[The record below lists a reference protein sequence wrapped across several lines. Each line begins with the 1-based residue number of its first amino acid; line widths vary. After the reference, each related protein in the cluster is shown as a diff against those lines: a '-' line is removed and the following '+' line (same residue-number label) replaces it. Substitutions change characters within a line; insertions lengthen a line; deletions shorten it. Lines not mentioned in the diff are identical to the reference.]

1 MSEKTNSIVER
12 SELESL
18 FVTCIEEVRKD
29 VMKRRLKSEIY
40 KRNQFGPDDRSVEE
54 TRDFEESLLRLA

>member
-1 MSEKTNSIVER
+1 VSEKTNSIVER

-40 KRNQFGPDDRSVEE
+40 KRN
-54 TRDFEESLLRLA
+54 